1 MTKATTVALA
11 FPPNEEKAK
20 RPKRNDRHSL
30 DPKFEVINSI
40 GKLINRLSDDELN
53 RIVLALGVRSLQG
66 FDRLAGT
73 LPFSVRE
80 ED

>member
-1 MTKATTVALA
+1 VTKTATVVLA

-20 RPKRNDRHSL
+20 QPKRNDRHSL
-30 DPKFEVINSI
+30 ESQFEVINSI

-53 RIVLALGVRSLQG
+53 RIVLALGGPSLQG

-73 LPFSVRE
+73 LPFSMKE
-80 ED
+80 EE

>member
-1 MTKATTVALA
+1 MTKAATIVLA

-20 RPKRNDRHSL
+20 QPKRNDRHSL
-30 DPKFEVINSI
+30 ESQFEVINSI

-53 RIVLALGVRSLQG
+53 RIVLALGGPSLQG

-73 LPFSVRE
+73 LPFSMRE
-80 ED
+80 EE

>member
-1 MTKATTVALA
+1 MTKTAHIVLA

-20 RPKRNDRHSL
+20 QPNRSDRHSL
-30 DPKFEVINSI
+30 KSQFEVINSI

-80 ED
+80 EE